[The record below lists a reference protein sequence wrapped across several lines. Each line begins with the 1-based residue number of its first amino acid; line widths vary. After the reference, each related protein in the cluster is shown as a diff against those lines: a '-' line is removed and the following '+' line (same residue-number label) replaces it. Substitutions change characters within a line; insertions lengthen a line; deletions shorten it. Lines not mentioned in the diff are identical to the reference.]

1 MDKIKIDYDNIY
13 KNIKQFGDE
22 ELNVLRYDIRNI
34 LMDTISKNGGHLASN
49 LGVVEL
55 TIALHRCFNFEV
67 DKVIFDVGHQSY
79 THKLLTNRKE
89 QFSTIREFNGLSG
102 YPKITESKYDFFNT
116 GHSSTSISAALGYAR
131 AAKVN
136 KENIYSIAVIGDGA
150 LTGGMA
156 FEALNDA
163 GISDEKIIVIL
174 NDNEMSI
181 TKNVGGFSRH
191 LANIRSKKIYFT
203 TNDRVKRIAESI
215 PFIGKVIYKMIHRM
229 KTSMKYLLTQGVFF
243 EELGFNYIGP
253 VDGHDISKVSRMLE
267 DAKKINGPVLLHV
280 VTKKGKGYKKAQEL
294 PQFYHGVSQFDLEEG
309 IVLNNKTTSSKV
321 VGDYLVTLAK
331 DDEKIQVIC
340 PATTVGNGLYTFY
353 NTYKDRY
360 FDVGIAEQHAVT
372 LAAGMALGKSK
383 PIVVMYATFLQRAY
397 DQMLH
402 DICLMKLPVLFLI
415 DRAGIVGADGE
426 THQGIYDV
434 ALLSHMPYVEI
445 LAPSREVDIQKMI
458 DYGLEQRSH
467 PVVIRYAK
475 GECLNYDIKE
485 ELEPLGSCYIQKGT
499 DVVLL
504 SYNKTLTQLI
514 SAAKQLVG
522 KGISCSIID
531 IRRLKPLNIEIIKKV
546 IDQHQFTLFVEEC
559 VTDGTMYH
567 HFINKPNVH
576 GLNLDGK
583 PCPQGNYLQ
592 VLRHCKLDE
601 LSIVSYVL
609 EHYQKKD

>member
-1 MDKIKIDYDNIY
+1 MDKIIIDYNNIY
-13 KNIKQFGDE
+13 KEIKQYSSE
-22 ELNVLRYDIRNI
+22 ELNVLCHDIRNI

-55 TIALHRCFNFEV
+55 TIALHRCFNFDV

-79 THKLLTNRKE
+79 THKILTNRKE
-89 QFSTIREFNGLSG
+89 EFSTIRQFNGLSG
-102 YPKITESKYDFFNT
+102 YPKITESQYDFFNT

-136 KENIYSIAVIGDGA
+136 NKENYSIAVIGDGA

-163 GISDEKIIVIL
+163 GTSDEKIIVIL

-191 LANIRSKKIYFT
+191 LANIRSKKIYYT
-203 TNDRVKRIAESI
+203 TNNRVKRITESI
-215 PFIGKVIYKMIHRM
+215 PFVGKSIYKMIHRT
-229 KTSMKYLLTQGVFF
+229 KTSIKYLFTQGVFF

-253 VDGHDISKVSRMLE
+253 VDGHNIKRLSEMLE
-267 DAKKINGPVLLHV
+267 DAKKFNGPVLLHV
-280 VTKKGKGYKKAQEL
+280 ITKKGKGYEKAQKW
-294 PQFYHGVSQFDLEEG
+294 PQFYHGVSQFDIEEG
-309 IVLNNKTTSSKV
+309 IVESNKNTFSKV

-331 DDEKIQVIC
+331 KDERIQVIC
-340 PATTVGNGLYTFY
+340 PATTMGNGLYEFY
-353 NTYKDRY
+353 NTYKKRY

-402 DICLMKLPVLFLI
+402 DICLMKIPVLFLI

-434 ALLSHMPYVEI
+434 ALLSHMPYIEI
-445 LAPSREVDIQKMI
+445 LAPSRENDLKNMI
-458 DYGLEQRSH
+458 DYGLKQNDH
-467 PVVIRYAK
+467 PIVIRYPK
-475 GECLNYDIKE
+475 GECLNYEVIE
-485 ELEPLGSCYIQKGT
+485 ELEFLGPCYIKKGT
-499 DVVLL
+499 DVVLF
-504 SYNKTLTQLI
+504 SYNITLTQLI
-514 SAAKQLVG
+514 NAAKVLEQ

-531 IRRLKPLNIEIIKKV
+531 IRRLKPLNVKAITNVINNHKFALFIE
-546 IDQHQFTLFVEEC
+546 ES
-559 VTDGTMYH
+559 VTDGTMYR
-567 HFINKPNVH
+567 HFLNQSKVH

-583 PCPQGNYLQ
+583 PCPQGNYSQ
-592 VLRHCKLDE
+592 VLNHCKLDD

-609 EHYQKKD
+609 ENYQNR